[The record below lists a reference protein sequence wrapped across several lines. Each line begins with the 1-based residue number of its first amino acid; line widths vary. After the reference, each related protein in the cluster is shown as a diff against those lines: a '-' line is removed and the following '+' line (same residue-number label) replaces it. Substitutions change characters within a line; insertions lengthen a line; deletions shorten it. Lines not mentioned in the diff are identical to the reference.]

1 MFHSNARGG
10 VLMDILHCDT
20 TFIENL
26 AGRDRVLYREREKYK
41 AMAVYTKNQI

>member
-1 MFHSNARGG
+1 MFHTNARGG

-26 AGRDRVLYREREKYK
+26 AGRDRELYWEMKSTK
-41 AMAVYTKNQI
+41 AMAV

>member
-1 MFHSNARGG
+1 MFHTNARGG

-26 AGRDRVLYREREKYK
+26 AGSDRELYWDHEKLPK
-41 AMAVYTKNQI
+41 RWLPIRKIK